1 MSNPIVEHFNLLNR
15 NNIGDCQE
23 CVHYTVCQEIERL
36 QQRTQFIWYKAES
49 GCPHF
54 ARKSIPVPIANK
66 GKSGQFAPVCGKC
79 GGIMDLLQG
88 ELNYCPNCGTEI
100 NWEG

>member
-15 NNIGDCQE
+15 NTIGDCQE
-23 CVHYTVCQEIERL
+23 CIHYTVCQEIERL

-100 NWEG
+100 KWEG